1 MNRTFILS
9 ILFIILISQNIL
21 LINFIQLIIFLIFNK
36 KFFNKLIN
44 FGFFFFYVKKINI
57 IILISYI
64 NKKKNNKYEE

>member
-44 FGFFFFYVKKINI
+44 FGFFFFYVKKIF
-57 IILISYI
+57 ILISYI